1 MTDPAGV
8 EKTGFRSLKS
18 DLRGRIER
26 GEWGQDGLMPG
37 ETDLAAAYGCAR
49 MTVNR
54 ALREL
59 AEEGLIDR
67 RRRAGTRVLAAP
79 RREARFT
86 IPRVRDEI
94 EATGARYRYVLLSA
108 VERVAPEPVRAR
120 MGLAEGVRVMHLR
133 CLHSAAMAPFQY
145 EERWISLQALPEAAR
160 ANFRDRGPTEW
171 LVETV
176 PYSEVEVSLLAAA
189 ADPAMAAAFGCAEG
203 TALFVA
209 ERTTWWQGQAITHV
223 RLSFAPGY
231 RMTTRY

>member
-1 MTDPAGV
+1 MTDPNGA
-8 EKTGFRSLKS
+8 EKPGFRSLKS
-18 DLRGRIER
+18 DLRGRIAR
-26 GEWGQDGLMPG
+26 GEWGHDGLMPG
-37 ETDLAAAYGCAR
+37 ETELAAAYGCAR

-94 EATGARYRYVLLSA
+94 EGTGARYRYVLLAA
-108 VERVAPEPVRAR
+108 VERAAPDRVRAR
-120 MGLAEGVRVMHLR
+120 MGLAEGARAMHLR
-133 CLHSAAMAPFQY
+133 CLHLAGMAPYQY
-145 EERWISLQALPEAAR
+145 EERWISLQALPEAAH
-160 ANFRDRGPTEW
+160 ANFRDCGPAEW
-171 LVETV
+171 LVATV
-176 PYSEVEVSLLAAA
+176 PYSEVEASFLAIA
-189 ADPAMAAAFGCAEG
+189 ADAETASAFGCAEG
-203 TALFVA
+203 TALFAA

-223 RLSFAPGY
+223 RLCFAPGY